1 MKRRPA
7 DARPAPGSNAAQ
19 PVGSAVESD
28 IGWGFLQRS
37 LHLLALSSLTVAQPI
52 FDLLSRNDEFFV
64 IRRLDRIDIAA
75 LVIGLLVAVPL
86 PFIVIEGLLI
96 RAPRRAQRF
105 VHLLFIWVF
114 TTLMGM
120 LAVKRIEDLSATAEL
135 VLAAL
140 LGAILAILYARAKT
154 VRAFVSMLAIALIAV
169 PMMFVAN
176 PQVVRILRG
185 LPASRLELPQVRTTA
200 PIVFIVFDEFSQT
213 VLLDADLQI
222 NRFRFPNLAELADT
236 STWYQ
241 NAIAAAENT
250 ANAVPAILSGLEP
263 VAGQVPSAMDYPRN
277 LFTAFG
283 GSYDLWV
290 EEIATMLCPAEINR
304 REAIEERWLDRF
316 GLLLS
321 DVKIVYPH
329 LLLPKV
335 WSQQLP
341 AISSAWSGFG
351 RVDGPVP
358 EPTDTGKGAPKGFFG
373 RAKQAIREDR
383 RVSLDRFVDMA
394 SEVSSSELFFLH
406 LMLPHRP
413 WDLLPDGR
421 RYLVGSGHVPGLDRH
436 GWSSDRYLADQA
448 FQRYILQTMYVDRA
462 VGRLVTGLK
471 DSGRL
476 DDTLLV
482 LVADHGFSFTPGEHQ
497 RLVSERN
504 ANEILLVPLM
514 IKAPHQSEGRVV
526 GRRVSTLDV
535 LPTVFEVLGEEP
547 PWPMEGVSRATAAGR
562 PQAPV
567 RFFSK
572 QRGIVELDPSVL
584 KLRRRLVNAKLRL
597 FGDGSDPDDIYRIG
611 PFPELFG
618 TPTKDIQILDTLNW
632 HLQIEDADA
641 YRDVRLESSVLPAF
655 FRATVRLPRGAK
667 PGHRIAIA
675 VNGGVV
681 ATTVTYAAGGRRQGI
696 SAMLPPSA
704 LREGENEVEVFKVV
718 RGSGGLA
725 LRPVRRD

>member
-1 MKRRPA
+1 MK
-7 DARPAPGSNAAQ
+7 SQ
-19 PVGSAVESD
+19 PVNAKSAPNSDAEPSAGSLAPSD
-28 IGWGFLQRS
+28 TGREFLQRS
-37 LHLLALSSLTVAQPI
+37 LHLLTLSSLTVAQPI

-64 IRRLDRIDIAA
+64 IRRLDWIDIAA
-75 LVIGLLVAVPL
+75 LVIGLLVVVPL
-86 PFIVIEGLLI
+86 PFIIIEGLLI
-96 RAPRRAQRF
+96 RAPRRVQRF
-105 VHLLFIWVF
+105 MHLLFIWVF
-114 TTLMGM
+114 MTLIVM
-120 LAVKRIEDLSATAEL
+120 LAVKLIENLPATAEL

-140 LGAILAILYARAKT
+140 IGAVLAILYARVKT
-154 VRAFVSMLAIALIAV
+154 ARAFVSMLAIALVAV
-169 PMMFVAN
+169 PMMFVVN

-185 LPASRLELPQVRTTA
+185 RPASSLELQQVRTTA

-236 STWYQ
+236 STWFQ
-241 NAIAAAENT
+241 NTIAAAENT
-250 ANAVPAILSGLEP
+250 ANAVPAILSGLTP
-263 VAGQVPSAMDYPRN
+263 AAGQVPAAADYPN
-277 LFTAFG
+277 TLFTAFG

-290 EEIATMLCPAEINR
+290 EEPATMLCPAEINR
-304 REAIEERWLDRF
+304 REVIEERWLDRF

-321 DVKIVYPH
+321 DVKVVYLH
-329 LLLPKV
+329 LLLPKA

-351 RVDGPVP
+351 LGDGPVP
-358 EPTDTGKGAPKGFFG
+358 EPTDVGEGAPKRFFE
-373 RAKQAIREDR
+373 RAKQATRKDR

-406 LMLPHRP
+406 LMLPHKP

-421 RYLVGSGHVPGLDRH
+421 RYLVGSGPVPGLDRQ
-436 GWSSDRYLADQA
+436 GWSSDRYTADQGL
-448 FQRYILQTMYVDRA
+448 QRYLLQTMYIDRA
-462 VGRLVTGLK
+462 VGRLVTALK
-471 DSGRL
+471 DSSRL

-504 ANEILLVPLM
+504 ASEILLVPLM

-526 GRRVSTLDV
+526 RRRVSTLDV

-547 PWPMEGVSRATAAGR
+547 PWPMDGVSRAAAGW

-572 QRGIVELDPSVL
+572 ERGIVELDPSVL
-584 KLRRRLVNAKLRL
+584 KLRRRFVNANVRL
-597 FGDGSDPDDIYRIG
+597 FGDGSDPDDLYRMG

-618 TPTKDIQILDTLNW
+618 TPIRNLQILDPLNW
-632 HLQIEDADA
+632 RLHIEDADA
-641 YRDVRLESSVLPAF
+641 YRNVRLESSVLPAF
-655 FRATVRLPRGAK
+655 FRGTVHLPRSAN
-667 PGHRIAIA
+667 PGHRMAVA
-675 VNGGVV
+675 VNGLVV
-681 ATTVTYAAGGRRQGI
+681 ATTFTYDTGGRRQGI

-718 RGSGGLA
+718 RGPGGLA
-725 LRPVRRD
+725 LRPVLRD